1 MYQKAVNAIIQKE
14 IFNVDYNKRYIK
26 RFVIFTSQNE
36 NKFDAYIMNQRKL
49 ATIPLKL
56 QAISY
61 NSRWRSSSWDVRPTS
76 IWFFD
81 KHGPVISQTLC
92 DKIIRNI
99 KREFMSEIK
108 DMLLDYHILFHVDGT
123 QYKISEYPSVYIAM
137 GYVETFPIVYFEEDF
152 TENEMRSLTKY
163 LKGQVIII
171 ALKQESKIKIYRDIN
186 KGNFVSVELPMT
198 AEGLVQSTV
207 LLSRRKIDMLQR
219 LIDSMDEDAYK
230 QLWSVLNK

>member
-92 DKIIRNI
+92 DKIIRYKEPKYKNP
-99 KREFMSEIK
+99 EF
-108 DMLLDYHILFHVDGT
+108 Y
-123 QYKISEYPSVYIAM
+123 
-137 GYVETFPIVYFEEDF
+137 FPV
-152 TENEMRSLTKY
+152 
-163 LKGQVIII
+163 
-171 ALKQESKIKIYRDIN
+171 
-186 KGNFVSVELPMT
+186 PC
-198 AEGLVQSTV
+198 
-207 LLSRRKIDMLQR
+207 
-219 LIDSMDEDAYK
+219 
-230 QLWSVLNK
+230 